1 MPWIEKYRPQTLED
15 LIVSDET
22 LTQLSKWVEAW
33 KEGAPARTT
42 LILHGKPGM
51 GKTSCAYAI
60 ANYAKW
66 SVVEMNA
73 SDQRN
78 RESVRRV
85 ALMASLYSDITSFSS
100 PDSVK
105 RKLILV
111 DEADNMFES
120 RSSETGGDS
129 GGTAELA
136 RVVRET
142 RNPIIITMNDF
153 YEFRRRGQ
161 NREIAENAIVIDFSP
176 YKRKNTNDYKQ
187 FRLKLM
193 KRIRYILDSEMVSL
207 PQTLI
212 NEVMDRDSM
221 DLRSIINDLESFCGG
236 SGGKTQDFDFS
247 FRDETESPFNIM
259 ISTFKSSTY
268 DDVLDTLMSKEDEF
282 STEDYLM
289 WIDKNLPEEAKEF
302 EDLANAFDLISL
314 SDVFI
319 GRVLKK
325 QHYAFKRY
333 SEEIAA
339 GVSTRIGKRNQSFVK
354 YQFPSYISAMSRMK
368 GTRSS
373 RKSIATK
380 LGRLTHS
387 STSTAMDYMW
397 FFSYIS
403 RKDRKGYAS
412 LADKLVISEKEED
425 VLKKAGSANGS

>member
-78 RESVRRV
+78 RDSVRRV

-193 KRIRYILDSEMVSL
+193 KRIRYILDSEMISL
-207 PQTLI
+207 PQSLI
-212 NEVMDRDSM
+212 NEIMDRDSM

-236 SGGKTQDFDFS
+236 SGGKTHDFDFS

-268 DDVLDTLMSKEDEF
+268 DDVLDALMSKEDEF

-302 EDLANAFDLISL
+302 EDLANAFDLVSL

-368 GTRSS
+368 GIRSS

>member
-1 MPWIEKYRPQTLED
+1 MPWIEKYRPKTLAD

-22 LTQLSKWVEAW
+22 LTQLNKWVESW
-33 KEGAPARTT
+33 KEGVPARTT

-60 ANYAKW
+60 ANYTGW
-66 SVVEMNA
+66 SVIEMNA

-78 RESVRRV
+78 RDSVRKI
-85 ALMASLYSDITSFSS
+85 ALMGALYSDITSFTGQQNTT
-100 PDSVK
+100 
-105 RKLILV
+105 RKIILV

-120 RSSETGGDS
+120 RSTETGGDS

-142 RNPIIITMNDF
+142 KNPVIITMNDF

-161 NREIAENAIVIDFSP
+161 NREIAENAVVIDFSP

-193 KRIRYILDSEMVSL
+193 KRIRYILDSEGVNL
-207 PQTLI
+207 PQSLI

-236 SGGKTQDFDFS
+236 AGGRNQGFDIS

-259 ISTFKSSTY
+259 ISTFKSSSY
-268 DDVLDTLMSKEDEF
+268 EEVLETLQSKEDDF
-282 STEDYLM
+282 STEDYIM
-289 WIDKNLPEEAKEF
+289 WIDKNLPEEAREF
-302 EDLANAFDLISL
+302 DDLANAFDLVSL
-314 SDVFI
+314 ADVFI
-319 GRVLKK
+319 GRVMKK

-333 SEEIAA
+333 SEELVA
-339 GVSTRIGKRNQSFVK
+339 GVSTRIAKRNRSFVK

-368 GTRSS
+368 GSRSS

-387 STSTAMDYMW
+387 STATAMEFMW

-403 RKDRKGYAS
+403 RKDKKGFAS
-412 LADKLVISEKEED
+412 IADKLVISEKEEEI
-425 VLKKAGSANGS
+425 LKKAGSSRSG